1 MGAHDPPQSVEPK
14 GARTS
19 LSPLEGMIVMIL
31 ALSIRLAATIYGYLN
46 SYAPSNV
53 LIRHL
58 QTSSCRGWAVPI
70 SAALAAVCYLALVV
84 GLNAAVESGGP
95 TWLNLI
101 VFTCVWNTI
110 RFAWL
115 TVFSAVSTAK
125 RLSPSWALAESQA
138 SGGLTER
145 EVPTREPGARLR
157 VRWHPPGLGQLIGR
171 RSRGLRQP
179 RQRIY

>member
-1 MGAHDPPQSVEPK
+1 
-14 GARTS
+14 
-19 LSPLEGMIVMIL
+19 MIVMIL
-31 ALSIRLAATIYGYLN
+31 ALSIRLAATIYGYHY

-58 QTSSCRGWAVPI
+58 QRSSCRGWVVPI

-95 TWLNLI
+95 TWLSLI

-125 RLSPSWALAESQA
+125 RLS
-138 SGGLTER
+138 
-145 EVPTREPGARLR
+145 
-157 VRWHPPGLGQLIGR
+157 
-171 RSRGLRQP
+171 RS
-179 RQRIY
+179 